1 MMGRSARGAPLY
13 DVEAKE
19 AFQGLLDD
27 LGTDELSNAE
37 KLLAA
42 LSLVR
47 EVRRDTRPGAHRCDS
62 CERITYDDWG
72 ARQLHQVYSGLVS
85 KLRYAVEVT
94 ESEEDEISSRP
105 REEE

>member
-1 MMGRSARGAPLY
+1 MGRSARGAPLY
-13 DVEAKE
+13 EAEAKE
-19 AFQGLLDD
+19 AFQGLMD
-27 LGTDELSNAE
+27 LGSEELNNAE

-47 EVRRDTRPGAHRCDS
+47 EVRSDTRPGAHRCDS
-62 CERITYDDWG
+62 CERLTYDDWG
-72 ARQLHQVYSGLVS
+72 ARQLHQVYTGLVS

-94 ESEEDEISSRP
+94 EAEENEISPHP